1 MIDPCLSLF
10 AWAPSRSTQAAIKL
24 HTAAHAAGLAR
35 RDPRVHHIS
44 DGCDTHTRPANA
56 IYQKMQSG
64 SQPLGWGV
72 R

>member
-24 HTAAHAAGLAR
+24 HTLPDLRGAIPAFI
-35 RDPRVHHIS
+35 HIS
-44 DGCDTHTRPANA
+44 DGCDTHPRPAKA
-56 IYQKMQSG
+56 ICQKMQSG